1 MLLKMKKKKKK
12 EGFDQYESTRGA
24 LDFEIQKGS
33 YLLVIIN
40 SRNVD
45 FKGLLP
51 VDNT

>member
-1 MLLKMKKKKKK
+1 MNR
-12 EGFDQYESTRGA
+12 DA